1 MTLRS
6 GRGLALNLLTWTG
19 GITESPP
26 LLPGV
31 AKKANRAKRRRVG
44 PQEKG
49 ITVLGGARD
58 RVGAVRGGAGTDATN
73 MGVAEAVRDEAG
85 TGGQVVGGARAGAG
99 VESGIAGIGI
109 AIKGVGGVIGTA
121 MGGAAAAAAVE
132 EAPVA
137 PPVEGGVTDPN
148 DTEGTKKSPPGADKN
163 LGVTSGGRNQAE
175 HQNIARE
182 LLAFIF
188 LELA

>member
-6 GRGLALNLLTWTG
+6 GRGPALSLLTWTG
-19 GITESPP
+19 GITESLP

-31 AKKANRAKRRRVG
+31 AKRANPAKRRRVD

-58 RVGAVRGGAGTDATN
+58 RVGVVRGGAGTDATN
-73 MGVAEAVRDEAG
+73 MGVAEAEAVRDEAG
-85 TGGQVVGGARAGAG
+85 TGGQAVGGARVG
-99 VESGIAGIGI
+99 VESGIAGI
-109 AIKGVGGVIGTA
+109 GGVIGTA
-121 MGGAAAAAAVE
+121 MGGAAAAAAAAVE
-132 EAPVA
+132 EAPVT

-148 DTEGTKKSPPGADKN
+148 DTEGTKKSKPPGADKN
-163 LGVTSGGRNQAE
+163 LGVASGGRNRAE
-175 HQNIARE
+175 HRNITPE
-182 LLAFIF
+182 LLVFIF